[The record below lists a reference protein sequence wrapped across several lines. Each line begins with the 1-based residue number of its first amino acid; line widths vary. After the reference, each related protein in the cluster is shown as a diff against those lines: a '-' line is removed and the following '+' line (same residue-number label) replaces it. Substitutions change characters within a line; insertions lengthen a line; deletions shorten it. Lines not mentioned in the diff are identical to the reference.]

1 VDCRVA
7 LLLAVMEGVLGS
19 LLARNLEKT
28 PHPGAWGY
36 LSQEGIVNNT
46 KKPLTPISGRGWK
59 MESN

>member
-1 VDCRVA
+1 
-7 LLLAVMEGVLGS
+7 MEGVLGS